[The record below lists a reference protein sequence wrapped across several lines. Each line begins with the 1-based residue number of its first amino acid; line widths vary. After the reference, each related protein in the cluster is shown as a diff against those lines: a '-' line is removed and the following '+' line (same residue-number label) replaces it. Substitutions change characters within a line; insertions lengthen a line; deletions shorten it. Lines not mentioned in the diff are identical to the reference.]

1 LFSDASF
8 GAGFFIT
15 PRQTALILNVRRVLS
30 GSFLCTARYSRIHN
44 FDVYFALRI
53 GEETYCGDYETVVL
67 DEIKDLVSSEGKDVA
82 VGNTGTMSSEKP
94 NVASSYGHLI
104 TLIQQHLDKV
114 DRQNRTKITHDDHP
128 PLMM

>member
-1 LFSDASF
+1 MPALAQASSLP
-8 GAGFFIT
+8 
-15 PRQTALILNVRRVLS
+15 PRQTARILNVRRVLS

-94 NVASSYGHLI
+94 NVASSNEHIIVFIPRHLA
-104 TLIQQHLDKV
+104 KV
-114 DRQNRTKITHDDHP
+114 DWQNQTKITHGGHP
-128 PLMM
+128 RLR